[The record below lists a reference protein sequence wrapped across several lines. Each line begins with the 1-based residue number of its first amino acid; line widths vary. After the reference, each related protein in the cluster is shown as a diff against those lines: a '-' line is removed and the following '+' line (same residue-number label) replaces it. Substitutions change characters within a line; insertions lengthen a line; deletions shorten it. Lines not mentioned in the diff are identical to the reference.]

1 MIICQSPTAGIDT
14 APRQFMESSDM
25 LVASDAG
32 QSVALYGRYEC
43 SDWLFMLCKG
53 LCEIQASCNRG
64 TSLIERYEN
73 QWDHLNL
80 LFIKEAAQ
88 SLAL

>member
-1 MIICQSPTAGIDT
+1 
-14 APRQFMESSDM
+14 M
-25 LVASDAG
+25 LLTSDAKKN
-32 QSVALYGRYEC
+32 VALHCQYEH

-53 LCEIQASCNRG
+53 LCEIQASRNSG

-80 LFIKEAAQ
+80 LFIKQAAQ
-88 SLAL
+88 SLAF